1 MKHNEDFFN
10 WLYSNL
16 KIWSSFVAYNL
27 IGIAANYADHYRKG
41 TLTKKQAI
49 VSGVMGI
56 VTGYLAFQLCI
67 HFKLNSQM
75 GLIIP
80 AATMLGER
88 VIPYIMDNG
97 FGLLIKWVNKK
108 SGGKDEL
115 PG

>member
-1 MKHNEDFFN
+1 MKHNED
-10 WLYSNL
+10 LITQIYDQL
-16 KIWSSFVAYNL
+16 KIWSTFIAYNM

-56 VTGYLAFQLCI
+56 VTGYLAYQVCVYYGFD
-67 HFKLNSQM
+67 KQM

-88 VIPYIMDNG
+88 IIPYIMDNG
-97 FGLLIKWVNKK
+97 FSWLLKWANKK
-108 SGGKDEL
+108 GGKDGSPE
-115 PG
+115 